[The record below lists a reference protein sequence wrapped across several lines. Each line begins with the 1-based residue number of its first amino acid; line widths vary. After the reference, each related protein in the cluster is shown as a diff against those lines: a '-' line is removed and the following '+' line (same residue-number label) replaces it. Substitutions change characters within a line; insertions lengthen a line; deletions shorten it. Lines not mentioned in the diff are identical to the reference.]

1 MCRMWEILNLS
12 MLTYLSFISQN
23 RSGEF
28 EWIQH
33 NAHNNLKIS
42 ETKKGS

>member
-1 MCRMWEILNLS
+1 MCRMWGMINLS
-12 MLTYLSFISQN
+12 MLTYLSSISQN

-33 NAHNNLKIS
+33 NAHKNLKAS
-42 ETKKGS
+42 KTKKGS